1 VKILEIIL
9 FVWLIAGSF
18 GFAFKH
24 RPSKITFNILL
35 SSAVLTL
42 LLHALLEGIRWQLSL
57 AYMYLII
64 LFICLAL
71 RTYSKQNKIR
81 KNLSS
86 IIISL
91 LSVIVIAVAA
101 LPGGYYFKPIQL
113 DTPTGTYAIGKMSK
127 HFVDESRDE
136 PFTKS
141 ADDHREVIAD
151 IWYPSDTEV
160 MDSNRAPF
168 HSNIEQVTN
177 EVAGVLGFPSFL
189 LDNFH
194 GIITHSALNV
204 EVSNNQPSYP
214 VIFYSHAN
222 FGFSSQNTSQFEE
235 LASYGYIVIS
245 LSHPYIGTGVVLEK
259 GPITTLGDMTWPTD
273 EEAQL
278 VMETM
283 SDDAIFVLNELERI
297 NDQDPDH
304 ILAGKMNLDQLGYFG
319 HSYGGASAANALAK
333 DTRFKA
339 GINMDGYPFGRAPD
353 IGIKQPFM
361 YMLSTKLKTAD
372 EMSDHEFEA
381 MDLDK
386 ETYERYMG
394 EREHKQNSSIK
405 GDGYMATIQ
414 GTSHFDFSEFGR
426 WSPLGKTLGFSGS
439 LEPSYL
445 HKMINEVILAFFDKY
460 LKGEANNLLNIKYP
474 ELRIEAK

>member
-1 VKILEIIL
+1 MKILETIL
-9 FVWLIAGSF
+9 FVWLIAGSI

-24 RPSKITFNILL
+24 RPSKITFIILL
-35 SSAVLTL
+35 SGAVLTL
-42 LLHALLEGIRWQLSL
+42 LLHAFFEGIRWQLSL
-57 AYMYLII
+57 AYIYLII

-71 RTYSKQNKIR
+71 RTYRKKNKTR
-81 KNLSS
+81 NYLSS

-91 LSVIVIAVAA
+91 LNVIVLASAA

-113 DTPTGTYAIGKMSK
+113 DTPTGTYAIGKISK

-151 IWYPSDTEV
+151 IWYPSDTELTG
-160 MDSNRAPF
+160 SNRAPF

-177 EVAGVLGFPSFL
+177 EISSVLGFPSFL

-194 GIITHSALNV
+194 DITTHSALNV
-204 EVSNNQPSYP
+204 EVSKNQPSYP
-214 VIFYSHAN
+214 VIFYSHSN

-235 LASYGYIVIS
+235 LASYGYIVVS
-245 LSHPYIGTGVVLEK
+245 LSHPYIGTGVVLEN
-259 GPITTLGDMTWPTD
+259 GPINTLGDMTWPTD
-273 EEAQL
+273 EEAQF

-297 NDQDPDH
+297 NDQDPDQ
-304 ILAGKMNLDQLGYFG
+304 ILTGKMNLEQLGYFG

-333 DTRFKA
+333 DPRFKA
-339 GINMDGYPFGRAPD
+339 GINMDGYPFGHSPD
-353 IGIKQPFM
+353 IGIKQPFL
-361 YMLSTKLKTAD
+361 YLLSTKVKPAD
-372 EMSDHEFEA
+372 EMSDQEFEA

-386 ETYERYMG
+386 ETYESYMR
-394 EREHKQNSSIK
+394 ERQHKQNSSIK
-405 GDGYMATIQ
+405 SDGYMATIQ
-414 GTSHFDFSEFGR
+414 GTSHFDYSEFGR

-439 LEPSYL
+439 LEPRYL

-460 LKGEANNLLNIKYP
+460 LKGEANDLLNIKYP